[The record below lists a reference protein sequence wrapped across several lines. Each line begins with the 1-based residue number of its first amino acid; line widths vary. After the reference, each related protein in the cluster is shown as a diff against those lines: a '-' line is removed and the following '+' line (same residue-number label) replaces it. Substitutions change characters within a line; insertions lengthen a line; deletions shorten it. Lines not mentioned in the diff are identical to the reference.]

1 MAEDSLLPCL
11 NLELPAQIDNS
22 IEQKFLLYEKETIY
36 PMVLLINIIDDH
48 EESQQNSEETEWYK
62 TLVGVARDWKTQT
75 VER

>member
-36 PMVLLINIIDDH
+36 PMVVNIIDDH
-48 EESQQNSEETEWYK
+48 EESQQNSEEIEWCK
-62 TLVGVARDWKTQT
+62 TLVGVARD
-75 VER
+75 

>member
-36 PMVLLINIIDDH
+36 PMVVNIIDDH
-48 EESQQNSEETEWYK
+48 EESRQNSEEIEWCK
-62 TLVGVARDWKTQT
+62 TLVGVARD
-75 VER
+75 

>member
-1 MAEDSLLPCL
+1 MAEDSLLLCL
-11 NLELPAQIDNS
+11 NLELPPQIDNS

-36 PMVLLINIIDDH
+36 PMVVNIIDDH
-48 EESQQNSEETEWYK
+48 EESQQNSEEIEWCK